1 MAYSDRIHGLRNL
14 AGTVYSDNAKCFLIT
29 VKNTGGTAIDL
40 RAEDDLVD
48 EAVEQ
53 IVKEI
58 NPLGFFVTDSNAGTI
73 MGIFDVSSSA
83 ADVQHRIRTIGGD
96 WNRDTNVYSVSAV
109 GPTPVDIS
117 GTTVTAATSIVFA

>member
-1 MAYSDRIHGLRNL
+1 MARINGLRNL

-29 VKNTGGTAIDL
+29 VKNTSAAAIDL
-40 RAEDDLVD
+40 RVEDDAVD

-58 NPLGFFVTDSNAGTI
+58 NPLAFFVTDSAAGTI
-73 MGIFDVSSSA
+73 MAVTDVSASE
-83 ADVQHRIRTIGGD
+83 ADFQHRIRTIGGS

-109 GPTPVDIS
+109 GPNTVDIS